1 MKLKWNRILV
11 VALVLTALVLVAGC
25 AGQETPYEKNDAL
38 DYKVSVKFDANG
50 GSFTTNTT
58 VIVDSYNLSEAP
70 TADGKA
76 QIALITP
83 DDSARGNNAFTATRT
98 GYFLAGW
105 YESCQSAEDGTQ
117 TYGNRWD
124 FSSDLLS
131 LDPNGSYSA
140 SEPVLTLYAAWVPLF
155 EVELYDLDSKELL
168 GEYTLNPETENQIKI
183 PQWDAE
189 SGAVNMYK
197 FPVIAG
203 KTFEAAYYD
212 EAGTKKVT
220 EEVITHPG
228 SLDAAS
234 ATAENTV
241 LKLYVD
247 MLDGEW
253 YHIYNADQFIKN
265 ASVSSSYVIHEDLDF
280 EGKIWPTT
288 LMYGNFSGTIQGNG
302 HTISNVVIEQTN
314 NSKTNAGLFGALTET
329 ASLSEVTFDNVSF
342 TIKSGTRMAGTSY
355 GLLAGTVM
363 DGAVAEGVSVLNSTL
378 TVGKDA
384 YFGTDDYIIGSVC
397 GMGELT
403 LDAAQITMV
412 SENENALLPTEA
424 EATEAATEETVEA
437 TEA

>member
-11 VALVLTALVLVAGC
+11 VVLVLAALVLVTGC
-25 AGQETPYEKNDAL
+25 AGQQTPYEKNDAL

-83 DDSARGNNAFTATRT
+83 DDEARGNNAFTATRT

-105 YESCQSAEDGTQ
+105 YQSCQRGEDGSE
-117 TYGNRWD
+117 TYADKWD
-124 FSSDLLS
+124 FAKDLLS
-131 LDPNGSYSA
+131 LDPAGSYSSA
-140 SEPVLTLYAAWVPLF
+140 EPVLTLYAAWVPLF

-168 GEYTLNPETENQIKI
+168 GEYTLNPQMENQIKI

-197 FPVIAG
+197 FPAISG

-228 SLDAAS
+228 TLDENNAA
-234 ATAENTV
+234 AKDTV

-265 ASVSSSYVIHEDLDF
+265 ASVSGSYVIHEDLDF

-329 ASLSEVTFDNVSF
+329 ASLSAITFDNVSF

-355 GLLAGTVM
+355 GLLAGTVT
-363 DGAVAEGVSVLNSTL
+363 DGAVAEGVSILNSTL

-397 GMGELT
+397 GMGALT
-403 LDAAQITMV
+403 LETAQITMV

-424 EATEAATEETVEA
+424 ETVEQTTQATEA
-437 TEA
+437 